1 MWPSSKKR
9 SQSWRKARKSSF
21 KDDTRRDVNWDSDE
35 SSGKGVGHGRSKRRR
50 HAILEAD
57 GTAIKAAFTYT
68 VDPLDPFT
76 YTFTSTSTNPNG
88 NPILL
93 EWIFADGSGTTGTA
107 STITHT
113 FPHVPGSWDVILVA
127 TDSVDPTKTD
137 MLTET
142 ISVDPGL
149 ALALAP
155 VLAFT
160 YDYQGDCDAEDINAS
175 TLIDGTL
182 APHLLTWT
190 LDASNTTDA
199 TGVRFGDL
207 APGLVTVTWEVET
220 EEGTFTVEGITPDTD
235 STTSLGIGP
244 VKITVTATDTRVP
257 PGQGNSTTST
267 AETVVKQPKQTFT
280 LLASQVP
287 ERAGDFLVTDV
298 SQGDT
303 DVDADTVVYTFL
315 RHTIGNDPVEGVTV
329 RIGTP
334 TNKHVI
340 KDAPGHNFTFV
351 VPLQYD
357 ATPVPLGFG
366 PAEQWGVVA
375 VSSYKGVCSETTVRI
390 FDQVPYPPSTVEG
403 AFEFC
408 YPGPKMVK
416 FRNTTSASSNT
427 TITGHLWDFGDGNNA
442 VTYDAEHT
450 YSFVPGSAQ
459 FDVTLLAS
467 GISIGPTGNLVPTTS
482 DAFTARVGPRDNVTP
497 PTANFTIE
505 HDAVPGGGTGGF
517 RIGSQ
522 NSTSQNSTID
532 QYRYTFYN
540 ASEGVNPLERVNILW
555 KGVEV
560 SEIVLPQGDGKFAD
574 ARFVLDN
581 SEDFRP
587 RGNWLVR
594 MEIVDVLRACA
605 EAEESIQFSTDAPQD
620 PVAAFTYEVTEVP
633 PPGVTP
639 QAAGEPAVTYVLLR
653 DASTY
658 FLPASSAQPGDV
670 QWEAVAPSTLT
681 AGFSTTLTGYTAM
694 YVLEQDGDMTE
705 MELTVKLTVTDSLG
719 NSNTITEPIV
729 LGENPVGT
737 FSYTIDSNATMPI
750 NFFPGYPLAT
760 RVNLTAAGQTLF
772 TAPATGIREYIWTVR
787 NTNDSLLVTPLEGT
801 VTEELIFTNDTQEPT
816 ATVDLQV
823 VDNLGNLSNVHT
835 RDIVFG
841 RPLAVID
848 VKEIFVNDPN
858 PNPYNGLTAYV
869 FEAKR
874 SIPNTAPNV
883 EDTLTYLWEISD
895 VGGYAPINPPDTD
908 TGTDATFI
916 RHFEASFAAGDVRLT
931 VTDPLGIDDVATVRI
946 DALRLGGSGGGDS
959 LPPGGEL
966 TGDRSTPGTEEITLT
981 GTEVFPP
988 GTTFVWGGLP
998 PGTTTAPDG
1007 MSVDVP
1013 TLLVTEP
1020 TVVTMTIT
1028 DPATG
1033 DERVL
1038 LHLIHPDPAR
1048 AGVTTA
1054 STTTKATTPTTA
1066 DGTIHVVTTVD
1077 MGDTPATI
1085 QSLQTT
1091 VTDAAGSEL
1100 ESATL
1105 LEPASLLPAAQAELE
1120 AGTYVPF
1127 NDVTTAL
1134 PGPHTVTSTMLTSDG
1149 GTVVN
1154 SEVVEVGVVAQTK
1167 PTVTHLSAYI
1177 DPVTFEM
1184 VVDYEFELSN
1194 WSTPLRDQGT
1204 NIQIRYNVNTT
1215 PGTPSYYTVHSFTD
1229 NYTPG
1234 VRHQKRIHPFYY
1246 YANENNIE
1254 DPMDPTFLLRNTTI
1268 IDDDLTMGIKLTV
1281 IDENNK
1287 NDKANTWMPEWGGGP
1302 MVKPPYVAPVP
1313 PAAPVITAASVTHTV
1328 PVGGMG
1334 TPDTPGGPVI
1344 TYLTAVQDP
1353 ATFELVVDYEFQ
1365 LNGDPLVLDN
1375 PAASYYQIRNSYA
1388 DAVSNPNQGVFVA
1401 NFLLPP
1407 GQDQTNT
1414 RYQTRV
1420 AAPYIYGQLTSGL
1433 PSIGS
1438 IGDPLFIDRNNSIN
1452 INANGL
1458 GVTMY
1463 IEDTAGLT
1471 DTENTWQAFLEYD
1484 LTATDADG
1492 TVDLSGTRATQ
1503 TSGQVAIPGIETW
1516 AGLPA
1521 GLPVNLPVG
1530 TYTVDFDVIDD
1541 TGLRSAPFPV
1551 TFVVPPLPTKIPYVA
1566 QVAPVITAA
1575 TMVATRVP
1583 GQPEITVAYDI
1594 TATDANGDET
1604 IDWTTMEFAN
1614 SSATSNP
1621 QTLLFFNDHASGAP
1635 NVNTGTYTSPAGGGV
1650 VVGGLYTYYV
1660 TVRDTTGLLSN
1671 IFTVAFTV
1679 PTEPLPPVITAVSAV
1694 ATRTG
1699 GPGSNDV
1706 TLALDIT
1713 ATDANGDETINWGVT
1728 VLDADPGNPGTI
1740 PFFAETYDHTPP
1752 VTNAVTDIVTVEE
1765 DGVFTATATVYDDTG
1780 LPSAPFTFSFTIPP
1794 VVPLAPAPT
1803 AALALTYNGTSLSG
1817 IVVVHNITVDTTGTA
1832 DADLF
1837 TWEWI
1842 GGPPSGQTPW
1852 VSYETD
1858 PTHPDFPA
1866 FTMEASAVVGSHTLQ
1881 LTATNTTTGDVA
1893 TAQASFTAVDL
1904 PPAFL
1909 STPGVSWFDPPVD
1922 ATGPTGAALDAA
1934 THVAFT
1940 LTNARVTDPEQGS
1953 NVKHYW
1959 HWKDQNSNPFTIT
1972 GDPTWDLG
1980 DSSLAVDDPLGPSL
1994 GSPIPVNFA
2003 IASGVRGTMAGVH
2016 VLQMNAVDVAG
2027 QTATIDIPIDFANAP
2042 PAP

>member
-1194 WSTPLRDQGT
+1194 WSTPLKDQGT
-1204 NIQIRYNVNTT
+1204 NIQIRYNASTT

-1254 DPMDPTFLLRNTTI
+1254 DPMDPTFLLRNTTV

-1287 NDKANTWMPEWGGGP
+1287 NDKANTWEPEWGIGP
-1302 MVKPPYVAPVP
+1302 MVKPPYVAPL
-1313 PAAPVITAASVTHTV
+1313 
-1328 PVGGMG
+1328 
-1334 TPDTPGGPVI
+1334 GP
-1344 TYLTAVQDP
+1344 
-1353 ATFELVVDYEFQ
+1353 
-1365 LNGDPLVLDN
+1365 
-1375 PAASYYQIRNSYA
+1375 
-1388 DAVSNPNQGVFVA
+1388 
-1401 NFLLPP
+1401 
-1407 GQDQTNT
+1407 
-1414 RYQTRV
+1414 
-1420 AAPYIYGQLTSGL
+1420 
-1433 PSIGS
+1433 
-1438 IGDPLFIDRNNSIN
+1438 
-1452 INANGL
+1452 
-1458 GVTMY
+1458 
-1463 IEDTAGLT
+1463 
-1471 DTENTWQAFLEYD
+1471 
-1484 LTATDADG
+1484 
-1492 TVDLSGTRATQ
+1492 
-1503 TSGQVAIPGIETW
+1503 
-1516 AGLPA
+1516 
-1521 GLPVNLPVG
+1521 
-1530 TYTVDFDVIDD
+1530 
-1541 TGLRSAPFPV
+1541 
-1551 TFVVPPLPTKIPYVA
+1551 
-1566 QVAPVITAA
+1566 VAPVITAA

-1583 GQPEITVAYDI
+1583 GQPEITVVYDI

-1621 QTLLFFNDHASGAP
+1621 QTLLFFNDHASSEP
-1635 NVNTGTYTSPAGGGV
+1635 NVNTGTYTSPAGIV

-1671 IFTVAFTV
+1671 IFTVTFTA
-1679 PTEPLPPVITAVSAV
+1679 PTEPVPPVITAVSAV

-1713 ATDANGDETINWGVT
+1713 ATDANGYETINWGVT

-1740 PFFAETYDHTPP
+1740 PFFAETYDRTPP

-1940 LTNARVTDPEQGS
+1940 LTNARVADPEQGS